1 MSAELL
7 ITLFTVLLAENAVF
21 VFMYGI
27 DELEILTDDRRK
39 MVILGIFFL
48 LSSLISD
55 IIVIFI
61 ATYILPNPRDTLIII
76 IPMVSFAVVCG
87 IAFALSKLKPKLYS
101 ELKPFVP
108 VFGVNTA
115 SAGII
120 YESAVGVTDIS
131 DAFLATLFS
140 VAGVFLSALIFV
152 GIKDRIVKETLPR
165 AMKGVPVILLAV
177 GIVAMILTGFAE
189 MRM

>member
-1 MSAELL
+1 MNAELL
-7 ITLFTVLLAENAVF
+7 ITLFTVLFAENAVF

-39 MVILGIFFL
+39 MVIFGVFFL
-48 LSSLISD
+48 LSTLISD
-55 IIVIFI
+55 IIIIFI
-61 ATYILPNPRDTLIII
+61 ETYILPNLRDTLIII

-87 IAFALSKLKPKLYS
+87 MSFTLSKLKPELCS

-131 DAFLATLFS
+131 DAFLAALLS
-140 VAGVFLSALIFV
+140 VVGVFLSALIFV